1 MVILA
6 DKLTA
11 VELAQRVALQ
21 PARPSL
27 QWRENF
33 ARGVHLWRRKHHC
46 PAVIGRASKD
56 SNVEHRLP

>member
-11 VELAQRVALQ
+11 AELAQRAVLQ
-21 PARPSL
+21 PARPSP

-33 ARGVHLWRRKHHC
+33 ARGVQVWRREHHC
-46 PAVIGRASKD
+46 PAVIGRVSND
-56 SNVEHRLP
+56 SNVGHCLP